1 MASSP
6 QQEVGTPRTTFAIG
20 VIGFVVMLVAG
31 AALVYGLIEDPA
43 VSGPIAGAIGV
54 LVTAILQRRWEKKQ
68 ELERS
73 RREQMSPIYE
83 RLVGILKE
91 SPGEEETSEFFKDLT
106 TKMLL
111 YGPAPIIKEWIEFR
125 LHGMSTADDTTN
137 PTSLLNY
144 EKLLLLVRKDLGH
157 DDSELKQGDL
167 LRIYVNDFDEMY
179 ERWTAKQELQAE
191 GQSSEL
197 AVEHQD
203 RYGSSA

>member
-1 MASSP
+1 MSTKGDSSNKRLM
-6 QQEVGTPRTTFAIG
+6 VLGAFGFSLIIAAGGALIY
-20 VIGFVVMLVAG
+20 GFVLDPAVAGPVAG
-31 AALVYGLIEDPA
+31 AV
-43 VSGPIAGAIGV
+43 GV
-54 LVTAILQRRWEKKQ
+54 VVAAILQRRWEKRQ

-73 RREQMSPIYE
+73 RREQMAPIYE

-125 LHGMSTADDTTN
+125 LHGMSTAGDPTN

-157 DDSELKQGDL
+157 DDSELQLGDL

-179 ERWTAKQELQAE
+179 ARWSAKQALQ
-191 GQSSEL
+191 SENPPS
-197 AVEHQD
+197 Q
-203 RYGSSA
+203 